1 MMLSSRPTF
10 VVWILLSCGVLA
22 FGQAPPGPPGMRPPG
37 GGGPSFNHGPPG
49 PPPLMMLATQKSVQ
63 SDLKLD
69 PAQKQRIQALDAK
82 LRKTMFE
89 HGPPPPDSFAGGAR
103 PEPPNSS
110 DKAPRSEPPNDSA
123 GGARPE
129 PPDHSAGG
137 ARPEPPGK
145 GMEKELAG
153 ILSEKQLARL
163 KQIALQFEGPRALL
177 APERTSELELTEEQ
191 RGKIARMT
199 RKDQKAVMAILN
211 EEQRAKWQ
219 EMIGRPFR
227 GKIAFP
233 SPRMPMPGN

>member
-1 MMLSSRPTF
+1 
-10 VVWILLSCGVLA
+10 
-22 FGQAPPGPPGMRPPG
+22 
-37 GGGPSFNHGPPG
+37 
-49 PPPLMMLATQKSVQ
+49 MLATQKSVQ

-69 PAQKQRIQALDAK
+69 QTQKQRIQTLDAK
-82 LRKTMFE
+82 LRRAMFE
-89 HGPPPPDSFAGGAR
+89 HGPPPRDSFAGGAR
-103 PEPPNSS
+103 PEPPN
-110 DKAPRSEPPNDSA
+110 DPA

-145 GMEKELAG
+145 GMEKELVA

-177 APERTSELELTEEQ
+177 APERTKELELTEKQ
-191 RGKIARMT
+191 REKIARMT
-199 RKDQKAVMAILN
+199 RKDQKSVMAVLN

-227 GKIAFP
+227 GKIALP
-233 SPRMPMPGN
+233 SPRMPQPWN